1 MASIDRQTAQKA
13 RYVFSSCSLTTFP
26 AGHRSAEVPPPPT
39 HTPELSSHS
48 SSSVRWGAV
57 ARRQRPPS
65 DPSCGHVLWLVK
77 PLYGVQEIRPRS
89 RTPTWYAAPVV
100 LVTKPGRN
108 GSAATTRVAPA
119 GQRSMFPSWRHAPP
133 RARR

>member
-1 MASIDRQTAQKA
+1 M
-13 RYVFSSCSLTTFP
+13 CSLLVLLLLSRQ
-26 AGHRSAEVPPPPT
+26 GIVPQRYPLPPPT
-39 HTPELSSHS
+39 PRALVTFVLKRAMGGGGQAPETT
-48 SSSVRWGAV
+48 VRSIMWTRV
-57 ARRQRPPS
+57 
-65 DPSCGHVLWLVK
+65 LVK

-108 GSAATTRVAPA
+108 GGAATTRVAPA